1 MLVGSCVQTLYKQ
14 KSADYFFSWSFLLET
29 MFSCQKNGFPE
40 IEFCLRIVMGPL
52 SDIIGRRAGLLLCS
66 LITLIGALLSTF
78 AWGENVLIAARRGDQ
93 NIETEKTW
101 SVKNSWSL
109 KMSHHVD
116 IKNKSFS

>member
-14 KSADYFFSWSFLLET
+14 KSADYFFFVVVFAGNRVFL
-29 MFSCQKNGFPE
+29 SKKWFPE

-93 NIETEKTW
+93 NIETEK
-101 SVKNSWSL
+101 
-109 KMSHHVD
+109 
-116 IKNKSFS
+116 I